1 MNFKGISTD
10 KKKLFEEI
18 KSFKKKK
25 TNSKFNFTSKRHKHS
40 TLDSS
45 IVSENSILID
55 NQPIGDLPSSLLFYK
70 DLTNLRSSF
79 NVAIIKAKKLMNKKI
94 TSTWQTNPRLDND
107 INNSLE
113 ECYKHVKVFEDT
125 LK

>member
-25 TNSKFNFTSKRHKHS
+25 TISKFNFTSKRHKHS